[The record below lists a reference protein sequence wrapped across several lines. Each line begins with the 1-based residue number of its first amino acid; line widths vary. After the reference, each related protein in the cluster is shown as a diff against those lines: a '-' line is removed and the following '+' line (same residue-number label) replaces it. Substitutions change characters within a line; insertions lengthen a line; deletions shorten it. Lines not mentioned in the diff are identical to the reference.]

1 MHACGVGWGYDPA
14 VPALSPAGPAATD
27 RLDRQIIHG
36 LQLSPRVPFARLAT
50 VLGVSEQTVSRRY
63 QRMRTH
69 GLIRVFGIANSAGAT
84 SAWLLRIGCRPGT
97 APATAAA
104 LAKRTDTSWVSI
116 GAGGAELICQVTVD
130 ERQPESR
137 EGLLHHLPRAANVLS
152 LTSHQVL
159 HRFIGRGEADWVTSA
174 DQLGSD
180 QRRELLADAPGAPEP
195 PGPGGLTAED
205 RPLLVALGHD
215 GRASYAALA
224 EATGWTQRRVALRLQ
239 SLAEAGHIRFDLDT
253 ATTALG
259 FREVAYLWF
268 TVAPADLASV
278 GARLADHR
286 PLAWASAVTGA
297 ASLVA
302 IALCP
307 DAAAL
312 YRYLTSE
319 VAAIRE
325 VRTCETVPL
334 FTRVKLAVSLMENG
348 LLRGPVV

>member
-1 MHACGVGWGYDPA
+1 MPA
-14 VPALSPAGPAATD
+14 RTPAGPATID

-36 LQLSPRVPFARLAT
+36 LQLSPRVPFARLAA

-69 GLIRVFGIANSAGAT
+69 GLIRVFGIANPIGTT
-84 SAWLLRIGCRPGT
+84 SSWLLRIGCRPGT

-104 LAKRTDTSWVSI
+104 LAMRTDTSWVSI

-130 ERQPESR
+130 EGSPESR

-152 LTSHQVL
+152 LSSHQVL
-159 HRFIGRGEADWVTSA
+159 HRFIGLGEADWITA
-174 DQLGSD
+174 TDQLGSD
-180 QRRELLADAPGAPEP
+180 QRRELLAEAPEV
-195 PGPGGLTAED
+195 PGPTGTDELTPED

-224 EATGWTQRRVALRLQ
+224 EATGWTQRKAGLRVQA
-239 SLAEAGHIRFDLDT
+239 LAEAGLIRFDLDT
-253 ATTALG
+253 ATAALG

-268 TVAPADLASV
+268 TVAPTDLASV

-312 YRYLTSE
+312 YRYLTTE

-348 LLRGPVV
+348 LLRGPIV